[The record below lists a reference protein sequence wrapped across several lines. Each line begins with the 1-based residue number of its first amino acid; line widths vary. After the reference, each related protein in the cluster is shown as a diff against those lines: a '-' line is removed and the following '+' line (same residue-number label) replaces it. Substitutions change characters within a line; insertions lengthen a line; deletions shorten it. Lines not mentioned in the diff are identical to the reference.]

1 MNIVLYILKS
11 KASSMRYIGIT
22 NNLQN
27 RIKRH
32 RINQS
37 VLKRMLG
44 EFELIYTE
52 DYSDY
57 KSARKRE
64 KYFKSGVGREWMNK
78 NL

>member
-11 KASSMRYIGIT
+11 KASSKRYIGIT

>member
-1 MNIVLYILKS
+1 
-11 KASSMRYIGIT
+11 MRYIGIT

-52 DYSDY
+52 DYPDY

>member
-1 MNIVLYILKS
+1 
-11 KASSMRYIGIT
+11 MRYIGIT